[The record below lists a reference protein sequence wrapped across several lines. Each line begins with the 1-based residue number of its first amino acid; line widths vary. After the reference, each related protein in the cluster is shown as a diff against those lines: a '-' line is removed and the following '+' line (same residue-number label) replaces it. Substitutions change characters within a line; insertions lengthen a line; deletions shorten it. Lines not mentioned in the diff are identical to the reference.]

1 MKRKRFWLIKPVNI
15 LMMLLSLA
23 LSAALLYFSRAAFL
37 AAAPFVLAA
46 NIYSLYKLWR
56 MQQDLYKMITSMGRS
71 MTDSSEASLINFPL
85 PAIIVNDIEEVVWYN
100 DMFRETVLREG
111 KDVFGWGLKDIM
123 QVEIPTLLANQ
134 GTEVRYQ
141 DRVYETYCLKTT
153 THGLPFYLLYLVDI
167 TALWQDRQEYI
178 RTRPAVMLVLVDNY
192 EETINNENDNH
203 RASLSADVR
212 NVIQDF
218 VDKTSGFIRRLDR
231 DRYLVMVERCDLNE
245 IIKGRFS
252 LLDKV
257 RELTTESR
265 MPVTLSIGV
274 APVTETLQKAEREAR
289 QALDMALGRG
299 GDQAA
304 VKTEGGFE
312 FFGGYSKGVEKQT
325 KVKTRIVATALVELI
340 KAADNVLV
348 MGHKFADLDALGSAI
363 GMAKACLCF
372 EKRVNIVLDTR
383 RNLADVLV
391 QKLAEAGEQH
401 LVMLPDVALDVV
413 TDKTLLI
420 IVDTHTE
427 TLIESKA
434 VYQRCKQV
442 VVIDHHRKMVNHID
456 NAVIFYHEPYASSA
470 SEMVTE
476 LSQYF
481 GDKCKLGRVEAEALL
496 AGIML
501 DTKNFVIKTGVRT
514 FEAAAYLRRL
524 GADTIEV
531 RQLFSS
537 TIDSYQRKSRI
548 VNSAEIYKSCAIATI
563 DFVSDDLRIVAPQ
576 AADELLGISGVKAS
590 FVLYEE
596 NDTVNISARSM
607 GALNVQVIMEA
618 LGGGGHHTMAGAQ
631 IAGATC
637 DKVRQSLLEVIDK
650 QQSLLENGKG

>member
-1 MKRKRFWLIKPVNI
+1 MKRKRFWLIKPIHI
-15 LMMLLSLA
+15 LLMVMCLLLCGT
-23 LSAALLYFSRAAFL
+23 LFFL
-37 AAAPFVLAA
+37 NRTLFYVAAPLVLLTVV
-46 NIYSLYKLWR
+46 YSLYKMLR
-56 MQQDLYKMITSMGRS
+56 IQRDLYKMITSMGTA
-71 MTDSSEASLINFPL
+71 MTDSSQASLINFPL
-85 PAIIVNDIEEVVWYN
+85 PAVIVNDINEIIWYN
-100 DMFRETVLREG
+100 DMFRQTVLSGKRDLFGAHLRE
-111 KDVFGWGLKDIM
+111 LIP
-123 QVEIPTLLANQ
+123 QEIPDLIAAQ
-134 GTEVRYQ
+134 GTVIRY
-141 DRVYETYCLKTT
+141 DGRHFKTYCLKTT
-153 THGLPFYLLYLVDI
+153 VAARPLYFLYLVDI
-167 TALWQDRQEYI
+167 TELEEIRLESI
-178 RTRPAVMLVLVDNY
+178 RTKPVVMLILIDNY
-192 EETINNENDNH
+192 EETINNENENSKENLL
-203 RASLSADVR
+203 AEVR
-212 NVIQDF
+212 SIVQEF
-218 VDKTSGFIRRLDR
+218 VDKTSGFLRKLDR
-231 DRYLVMVERCDLNE
+231 DRYLVVLEHCDLQNM
-245 IIKGRFS
+245 IQNRFDI
-252 LLDKV
+252 LDRV

-265 MPVTLSIGV
+265 VPITLSIGV
-274 APVTETLQKAEREAR
+274 APVKDTLTRAERESR

-304 VKTEGGFE
+304 VKTDGGFE

-325 KVKTRIVATALVELI
+325 KVKTRIVASALVELV

-348 MGHKFADLDALGSAI
+348 MGHKFSDLDALGACI
-363 GMAKACLCF
+363 GMAKACRCF
-372 EKRVNIVLDTR
+372 SGRVNIVLDSR

-391 QKLAEAGEQH
+391 QKLVQAGEQE
-401 LVMLPDVALDVV
+401 LLMLPEMALETV

-420 IVDTHTE
+420 IVDTHTDA
-427 TLIESKA
+427 LLESKTI
-434 VYQRCKQV
+434 YQRCKQV

-476 LSQYF
+476 LVQYF
-481 GDKCKLGRVEAEALL
+481 GDQCRLGRTEAEALL
-496 AGIML
+496 SGIML

-537 TIDSYQRKSRI
+537 TMDSYQRKSRI
-548 VNSAEIYKSCAIATI
+548 VSSAKIYKGCAIASA

-607 GALNVQVIMEA
+607 GALNVQLVMET

-631 IAGATC
+631 VPNSTC

-650 QQSLLENGKG
+650 QILLEK